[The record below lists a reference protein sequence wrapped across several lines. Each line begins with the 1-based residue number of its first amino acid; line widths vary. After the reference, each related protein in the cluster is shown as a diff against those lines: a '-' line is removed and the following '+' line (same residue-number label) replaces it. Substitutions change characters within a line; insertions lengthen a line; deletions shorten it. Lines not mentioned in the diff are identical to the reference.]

1 MNTQPNVIRIEPQKI
16 AGSWKWEK
24 NSDMIPSSLMIIDPE
39 FDGHLLPAS
48 LPPALCQYGQT
59 YLKCPFDDRYI
70 LLQEY
75 EDTVLQAKIR
85 EIVNILTDLGA
96 TYIKWETQL
105 VGLKQ
110 RDIDEEFNALIPQ
123 GDLQTKFKSSESEAK
138 SNKFSSEW
146 TNEAIGVDKEAYET
160 ALMRAKQCG
169 LENDMVIS
177 TLLNARNPQKK
188 ARSKTFKQ
196 STCISSELNNVLDV
210 ACNLNALKGLVHI
223 DNSFRKTTSIKRE
236 LHTTFEVIF
245 D

>member
-1 MNTQPNVIRIEPQKI
+1 MNIQPNVIRIEPQKI

-24 NSDMIPSSLMIIDPE
+24 NSEKIPSSLMIIDPE
-39 FDGHLLPAS
+39 FDKNLLPAS
-48 LPPALCQYGQT
+48 LSPAVCQYGQT

-105 VGLKQ
+105 IRLKQ
-110 RDIDEEFNALIPQ
+110 REIDNDFNAVIPQ
-123 GDLQTKFKSSESEAK
+123 GDLQIKNKSSESEAI
-138 SNKFSSEW
+138 SHKFSSEW
-146 TNEAIGVDKEAYET
+146 TNEAIGVNKEGYET

-177 TLLNARNPQKK
+177 TLLKGRNPQGK
-188 ARSKTFKQ
+188 ARNKTFKQ

-210 ACNLNALKGLVHI
+210 ACSLNAIKGLVHL
-223 DNSFRKTTSIKRE
+223 DNSFHKTTSIKRE
-236 LHTTFEVIF
+236 IETTFEVNF